1 MLPSPLHAV
10 RWLLAFSVLAVL
22 GAWPQPLGAQVG
34 LSAPS
39 VPALTG
45 RVVDRAELLSDATE
59 TVLTQR
65 LADHEAET
73 SNQVAV
79 LTIPSL
85 GGQPIE
91 AYSLNVARTW
101 ALGQAG
107 DDNGVLLLIAHDDHA
122 MRIEVGYGLEGALP
136 DVVASRIIRHELRPA
151 FRAGDFDGGVE
162 AGVTA
167 ILEALE
173 GTYEATSSTT
183 SSEEMPLFAR
193 LIFGLMFVLM
203 PLGLFAPSFLIAGR
217 WGSLLFVS
225 IFVTVGCGIVFFS
238 LWGAVVGA
246 AGYWLLAGVGE
257 WAFRRQAGW
266 KDERR
271 QVREVLDENRGRRVE
286 IDIAG
291 LTYTAGGITS
301 GSGSG
306 GGGSGGG
313 SSGGGGGFSGG
324 GGSFGGGGASGGW

>member
-1 MLPSPLHAV
+1 
-10 RWLLAFSVLAVL
+10 
-22 GAWPQPLGAQVG
+22 
-34 LSAPS
+34 

-45 RVVDRAELLSDATE
+45 HVVDRAALLSDATE
-59 TVLTQR
+59 AVLTQR
-65 LADHEAET
+65 LAAHEAET

-85 GGQPIE
+85 DGQPIE
-91 AYSLNVARTW
+91 GYSLNVARTW
-101 ALGQAG
+101 ALGQEEF
-107 DDNGVLLLIAHDDHA
+107 DNGVLLLVARDDRE

-136 DVVASRIIRHELRPA
+136 DVVASRIIRYELRPA
-151 FRAGDFDGGVE
+151 FRSGDFDGGVE
-162 AGVTA
+162 AGVNA

-173 GTYEATSSTT
+173 GTYEATPGTT

-217 WGSLLFVS
+217 WGSLFFVS

-238 LWGAVVGA
+238 LWGAVAGA

-257 WAFRRQAGW
+257 WTFRRQTGW

-286 IDIAG
+286 INIAG

-301 GSGSG
+301 GSS
-306 GGGSGGG
+306 GSGGG
-313 SSGGGGGFSGG
+313 SRGGGGGGFSGG